1 MLKYLTAPASQ
12 IAQWLKKLTAKPDN
26 LSSVPR
32 LTEGKTST
40 GHPLTYTHAH
50 AHTMASIYP
59 HTDTK

>member
-32 LTEGKTST
+32 LTEGKRL
-40 GHPLTYTHAH
+40 PQAIL
-50 AHTMASIYP
+50 
-59 HTDTK
+59 